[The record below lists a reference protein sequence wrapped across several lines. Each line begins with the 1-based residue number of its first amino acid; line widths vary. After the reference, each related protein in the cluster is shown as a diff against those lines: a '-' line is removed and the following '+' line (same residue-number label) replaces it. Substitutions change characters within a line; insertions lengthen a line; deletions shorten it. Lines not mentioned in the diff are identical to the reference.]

1 MLRCSCL
8 CRQIKFEFED
18 VPGQVFNCHCSV
30 CRKSHGAA
38 FSTQAVGKRSSL
50 KFIQGKELLKE
61 YHTPGGVRTF
71 CPNCGSRL
79 MNYARGRSDFMSVAL
94 SAIDSDYSGAP
105 VAHVYVGSKA
115 DWHQPSSDI
124 PSYDELLTGREH
136 KIFL

>member
-50 KFIQGKELLKE
+50 KFLQGKELLKE
-61 YHTPGGVRTF
+61 YHTPGGVRAF

-79 MNYARGRSDFMSVAL
+79 MNYARGRSDLMSVAL
-94 SAIDSDYSGAP
+94 AAIDGEYSGVP
-105 VAHVYVGSKA
+105 IAHVYVGSKA
-115 DWHQPSSDI
+115 KWHEPSKDI
-124 PSYDELLTGREH
+124 PGYDELPGQ
-136 KIFL
+136 